1 MSSRRRKGGPLLA
14 SERRYGVRLRR
25 TFSRVPLNGDT
36 TGDVVAFDRGANP
49 GLALSLIERNARRL
63 TPETVTDGQ
72 DRGH

>member
-1 MSSRRRKGGPLLA
+1 M
-14 SERRYGVRLRR
+14 RLRR